1 MWICVRFNV
10 TLFRGIPMCFALVCG
25 TAPLNTKIVGGQAA
39 PAGTW
44 PWQASLHKSVRH
56 VCGGSLIN
64 REWILSAAHCFDS
77 TARCATFGWTIYLG
91 RDTQGSINPNEESRT
106 LSQIIRHPDYS
117 SITNDN
123 DIALLRL
130 SSPVDFTDYI
140 RPVCL
145 AAAGSVFP
153 AGTTSW
159 VTGWGNIVPLPAPQR
174 LQEVDVP
181 IVSNTVCNA
190 NYGGGITDN
199 MICAGLSEGGKDSCQ
214 GDSGGPMV
222 NKQGSQWI
230 QSGVVSFGQG
240 CAEPNFP
247 GVYARVSRYQSWINS
262 QIQSNQPGFVSFSG
276 STDVSGGTN
285 QLFSLSIALF
295 VSILPVLFSVCLLS

>member
-1 MWICVRFNV
+1 MGV
-10 TLFRGIPMCFALVCG
+10 TLNHITFVSITLLKHKRMCG

-64 REWILSAAHCFDS
+64 REWILSAAHSPLAGNIVKF
-77 TARCATFGWTIYLG
+77 AGQHR
-91 RDTQGSINPNEESRT
+91 SINPNEESRT

-159 VTGWGNIVPLPAPQR
+159 VTGWGNIGSSGAR